1 MAFALL
7 LWASADVLCAML
19 VAAIER
25 VIRANDE
32 GFSPLDEG
40 SREKARDQSDNY
52 LLHKRRV
59 HIFFGA
65 RAVPWNLPETPLLGP
80 HDPQPEKQVCDCVND
95 DT

>member
-40 SREKARDQSDNY
+40 SREKSRDQADNY

-59 HIFFGA
+59 HAFFWSTRSAMEFTRNPIVGSA
-65 RAVPWNLPETPLLGP
+65 
-80 HDPQPEKQVCDCVND
+80 
-95 DT
+95 